1 MLLQIHCVKQV
12 FVISIHYLNTNAQT
26 WSLLFLRF
34 LRWKWKPKSQLE
46 RGVLNCVSNKCF
58 YKKKHIQWNVW
69 IQVFKCYSIPFPL
82 STVTTCFL
90 ILLALHIPN
99 TLDKTLQGHICYH
112 AVTLRSCCSWTS
124 TRIWDFGPHAR
135 TVHVNW
141 RVWFVAIINFLCTN
155 YKQKSGVIQACRMSH
170 HNGLNLKEFKYVAK
184 KNAKSI
190 FYLLYECDFRSR
202 LSNLLR
208 CSLKILKVFMAI
220 FWNEKKKK
228 NSAVWKTVKQLP
240 RGLYASELPLL

>member
-58 YKKKHIQWNVW
+58 YKKNTFSEMFESKFLNAT
-69 IQVFKCYSIPFPL
+69 VFPFIWA
-82 STVTTCFL
+82 VTTCFL

-170 HNGLNLKEFKYVAK
+170 HKGLNLKEFKHVAK
-184 KNAKSI
+184 KK
-190 FYLLYECDFRSR
+190 C
-202 LSNLLR
+202 
-208 CSLKILKVFMAI
+208 
-220 FWNEKKKK
+220 
-228 NSAVWKTVKQLP
+228 
-240 RGLYASELPLL
+240 